1 MPVPQRRITT
11 KQRLGIIQVLLSLFL
26 VLYRLVRGHKTDKF
40 DRVVTTSLQNRKSP
54 GFWKLMHGVSW
65 AGFPPQSRIIPWLLP
80 ILWAISGRWTE
91 AVVQLGGWGTGIL
104 SGIFKKRM
112 KRPRP
117 SKADFYFAKANIGGS
132 SFPSGHV
139 INYIGVYGTAAYLA
153 AFNIK
158 WTPLRRVVLLL
169 TGSLLVLVGPSRVSL
184 GHHWATDVTASYLLG
199 TSYVVGLGGAY
210 RFLKE
215 REQDLLDRHNAV
227 DQPIEFE
234 IVGHMGAGA
243 FHYGNSRQAI
253 ESALRFSIE
262 RIELD
267 IRRSS
272 DGVIVL
278 VHDDEI
284 RIDGKRIP
292 VEDATGAQLRA
303 SLPDFMTFEEALEL
317 IDGRLPVMIDLK
329 RGNFT
334 SDLIDLIQRNH
345 IAGSAMISCTDP
357 LAIRKLRAAFP
368 EMPIGLSTGYKP
380 LSQALTRG
388 GPAVRNVLQDFGLTP
403 LAATLKWCG
412 ASAVMM
418 HHGLVAPEVVQY
430 LHDHDYAVYA
440 WTVDSPSGMKRM
452 VAARVDGVITNRPDL
467 MVDVTR

>member
-1 MPVPQRRITT
+1 
-11 KQRLGIIQVLLSLFL
+11 
-26 VLYRLVRGHKTDKF
+26 
-40 DRVVTTSLQNRKSP
+40 
-54 GFWKLMHGVSW
+54 MHGVSW

-91 AVVQLGGWGTGIL
+91 AVVQLAGWGTGIL
-104 SGIFKKRM
+104 SGIFKKRV

-117 SKADFYFAKANIGGS
+117 SKLDFYFANANIGGT

-158 WTPLRRVVLLL
+158 WTPLRRIVLIL

-199 TSYVVGLGGAY
+199 TSYVVGLGGVY
-210 RFLKE
+210 RYLKE
-215 REQDLLDRHNAV
+215 QEIDLLDRHNAV
-227 DQPIEFE
+227 QQPAEFE

-253 ESALRFSIE
+253 ESALRFPIE

-267 IRRSS
+267 IRESS

-278 VHDDEI
+278 VHDDDV
-284 RIDGKRIP
+284 RIHGKRIP
-292 VEDATGAQLRA
+292 VEAATAEQLRA
-303 SLPDFMTFEEALEL
+303 HLPDFMTFDEALSL
-317 IDGRLPVMIDLK
+317 IDGRMPVMIDLK
-329 RGNFT
+329 RGDFVPNLVQ
-334 SDLIDLIQRNH
+334 LIERTG
-345 IAGSAMISCTDP
+345 IADTAMISCTDP
-357 LAIRKLRAAFP
+357 FAIRKLRAAFP
-368 EMPIGLSTGYKP
+368 AMPIGLSSGYKP
-380 LSQALTRG
+380 LGQALDRG
-388 GPAVRNVLQDFGLTP
+388 GPLARNVLQDFGLTP
-403 LAATLKWCG
+403 LAAAMKWCG

-418 HHGLVAPEVVQY
+418 RHDLVAPEVVQF

-440 WTVDSPSGMKRM
+440 WTVDKPSLMKRM
-452 VAARVDGVITNRPDL
+452 VSARVDGVITNRPDL